1 MSNVLLA
8 GVKFNWRGAYANNVG
23 YANNDAVGF
32 NNSSFAAIAGVSAV
46 PPMVPIAS
54 PTGTR
59 FAVTVSG
66 TTFRFAETRPDGALS
81 SSSLIT
87 TSTANPTLNLQR
99 GATYIFDFSN
109 VPSTLPFALRIT
121 ATSATTG
128 IARVTLTYLLTTT
141 DSTPLTWLWATA
153 TGQADIIGIGR
164 KPVAQI

>member
-87 TSTANPTLNLQR
+87 TSTANPTFL
-99 GATYIFDFSN
+99 IFQMCRRLCLLHS
-109 VPSTLPFALRIT
+109 ALRQLVQQQV
-121 ATSATTG
+121 SQ
-128 IARVTLTYLLTTT
+128 AR
-141 DSTPLTWLWATA
+141 
-153 TGQADIIGIGR
+153 
-164 KPVAQI
+164 